1 MTDSTAIQPAPYAEP
16 QVKVSEERKAEIL
29 AGLASGEIGLI
40 EGTELLGLPDA
51 GWTMNA
57 LRDAGMWLFRLDD
70 AEIRRQIEE
79 GREALRECLKPEV
92 RAALAIKPHRT
103 KG

>member
-1 MTDSTAIQPAPYAEP
+1 MTDSAAIQPASYAEP

-29 AGLASGEIGLI
+29 DCLASGEIGLI

-57 LRDAGMWLFRLDD
+57 LRDAGKWLFRLDD
-70 AEIRRQIEE
+70 AEIRRQVED
-79 GREALRECLKPEV
+79 GREAFWQCMKPEV
-92 RAALAIKPHRT
+92 RSALEVKRRG
-103 KG
+103 KS

>member
-1 MTDSTAIQPAPYAEP
+1 MTDSTAIQPASYAEP

-51 GWTMNA
+51 GWTMNV
-57 LRDAGMWLFRLDD
+57 LRDAGMWLFRPDD

-79 GREALRECLKPEV
+79 GREAFWQCMKPEV
-92 RAALAIKPHRT
+92 RAALEAKRRG
-103 KG
+103 KS